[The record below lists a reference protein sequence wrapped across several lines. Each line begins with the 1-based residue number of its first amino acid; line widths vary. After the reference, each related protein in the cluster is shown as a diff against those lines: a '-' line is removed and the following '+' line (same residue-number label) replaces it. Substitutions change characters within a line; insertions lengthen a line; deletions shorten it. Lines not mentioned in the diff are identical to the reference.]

1 MFSVFTVNWDPVTKK
16 NIDAPYDYKLPK
28 SQNMCNGHRHRLI
41 RYSEVLLW
49 YAEAAARSGKGDMAM
64 AKQCLKRVRARAVNS
79 DQVNTVDGV
88 AIDNMSNEQLA
99 NAAYQEHGW
108 EVAGYWVA
116 LVTRRSDQFR
126 MNELKNT
133 FAERAENAP
142 VEIVS
147 GVTATEGVL
156 LVNKTW
162 NDDLMYLPYPDTDSQ
177 KNPNLRR

>member
-1 MFSVFTVNWDPVTKK
+1 
-16 NIDAPYDYKLPK
+16 
-28 SQNMCNGHRHRLI
+28 
-41 RYSEVLLW
+41 
-49 YAEAAARSGKGDMAM
+49 
-64 AKQCLKRVRARAVNS
+64 
-79 DQVNTVDGV
+79 
-88 AIDNMSNEQLA
+88 
-99 NAAYQEHGW
+99 
-108 EVAGYWVA
+108 
-116 LVTRRSDQFR
+116 

>member
-1 MFSVFTVNWDPVTKK
+1 
-16 NIDAPYDYKLPK
+16 
-28 SQNMCNGHRHRLI
+28 
-41 RYSEVLLW
+41 
-49 YAEAAARSGKGDMAM
+49 
-64 AKQCLKRVRARAVNS
+64 
-79 DQVNTVDGV
+79 
-88 AIDNMSNEQLA
+88 MSNEQLA